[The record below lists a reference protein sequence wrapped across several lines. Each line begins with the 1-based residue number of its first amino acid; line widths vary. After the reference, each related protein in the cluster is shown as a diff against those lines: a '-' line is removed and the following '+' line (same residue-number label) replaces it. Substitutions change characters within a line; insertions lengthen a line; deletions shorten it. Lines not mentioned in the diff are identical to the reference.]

1 MKTVSIVEARD
12 DLEAMLNRSQQERV
26 VITRGGRP
34 CALVV
39 GIESY
44 DAEDVALASS
54 PEFWRMIQDRRRK
67 GKSIPLAQVEARL
80 NAETHDRPRPPRKA
94 RGQAASKSASKSGTR
109 RRRTGPFSKKGPSSA
124 AP

>member
-1 MKTVSIVEARD
+1 MKTISIVEARD
-12 DLEAMLNRSQQERV
+12 DLETMLDRSQQERV
-26 VITRGGRP
+26 VITRGGWP

-54 PEFWRMIQDRRRK
+54 PEFWRMIQERRRK

-80 NAETHDRPRPPRKA
+80 NAETHDRPPRKA
-94 RGQAASKSASKSGTR
+94 RGQAASTSASKSAKR
-109 RRRTGPFSKKGPSSA
+109 RGPTGRVRP
-124 AP
+124 